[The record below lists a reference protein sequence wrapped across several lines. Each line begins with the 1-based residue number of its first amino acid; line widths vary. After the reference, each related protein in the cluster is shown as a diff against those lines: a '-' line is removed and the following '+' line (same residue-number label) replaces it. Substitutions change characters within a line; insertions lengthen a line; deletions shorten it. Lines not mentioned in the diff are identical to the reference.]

1 MNSIQGKRV
10 IITGPTSGVGKE
22 IAVQLAA
29 LGAELILACRDL
41 QKGNKT
47 ASEIIQRTGPSK
59 PVVTYMDASS

>member
-29 LGAELILACRDL
+29 LGAELNSSCRDL
-41 QKGNKT
+41 QKGNEVRLKLSN
-47 ASEIIQRTGPSK
+47 AQAHPNRL
-59 PVVTYMDASS
+59 